1 MGTSSVCFDMFI
13 IDDEENDLN
22 EYLYFNLYFY
32 NGSLTQLIDRFEIE
46 VFDNE
51 KGQLIIIR
59 ESFKHETYAIHVC
72 KFIDCTMLTVLHL
85 CFNHLDITMGQC
97 LFHLTVILWC
107 SCLCWV

>member
-51 KGQLIIIR
+51 KGQLKIIR
-59 ESFKHETYAIHVC
+59 ES
-72 KFIDCTMLTVLHL
+72 
-85 CFNHLDITMGQC
+85 
-97 LFHLTVILWC
+97 
-107 SCLCWV
+107 